1 MYNTGL
7 SAGYAG
13 LMPDLSGRW
22 YGFGM
27 KMPYLRQGTLMHKPA
42 ERDAL
47 TITIKQIAYAITN

>member
-7 SAGYAG
+7 SAGYTG

-27 KMPYLRQGTLMHKPA
+27 KMPYLRQGALMHKPGA
-42 ERDAL
+42 SDAL
-47 TITIKQIAYAITN
+47 TIIIKQITYAITN